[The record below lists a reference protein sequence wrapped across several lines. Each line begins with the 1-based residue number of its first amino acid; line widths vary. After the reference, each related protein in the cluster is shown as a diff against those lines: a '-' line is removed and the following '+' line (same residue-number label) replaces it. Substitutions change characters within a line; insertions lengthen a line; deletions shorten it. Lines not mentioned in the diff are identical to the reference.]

1 MLITLCYLYLW
12 ARWGACS
19 GGLIRRTV
27 RRLHRTR
34 CSFIFC
40 CAGQPGDI
48 RAIAGRGG
56 HFSVFCVVFQSL
68 DDLSKWTLLLVSPFV
83 YSDKIF
89 EAEHIAFVTESVS
102 AQADGSQA
110 ESCSSERIVK
120 WSECCLP
127 LAYKP
132 GEPYTFIAE
141 ATVDNFSNL
150 GIAFMEDRLQM
161 DNGMV
166 PHKIVSVDL
175 QRSTLKELEQLTPNA
190 EKKRNASSTQITEL
204 TSTAPFGTATK
215 PESEAA
221 DSAGGDDQ
229 EVQREKYILEK
240 GRKPYE
246 ETGNV
251 SEKETG
257 TGEHHHLHLSSCHE
271 CLELENSTIE
281 SVRFASAENIPE
293 LPYDYSVSVED
304 VNDGYLARELKRVN
318 LTGKPPNVL
327 VYLGCHP
334 LKIKFEQIK
343 SVLAEC
349 IDTNSYAIYQLL
361 EEQVLTV
368 PWIDNSLLLVIATED
383 PISKDNHK
391 QFLNF
396 MLKGGKVLG
405 LSASFTLGN
414 IRLRKKNELK
424 ETVQAL
430 VFTKVNNSEVKLNV
444 LASGNVFEE
453 EAKENFNTTKTVGH
467 LGNTDKDS
475 MIVHLPYGDSGGEAI
490 LCQVHLE
497 MDANSLTRQKG
508 EDFSSLKMSNA
519 GRYEVFSEI
528 LTVLGLSCELIKV
541 PSLTPIYLLSS
552 DEEIHNCFL
561 KWLERNVNAEGIIK
575 SSKLSLKLV
584 SSCTSGM
591 VITPSHIPVI
601 TEVRNFSSEHF
612 SLETYKQ
619 NLQSKKLG
627 KVVLFTEVTSSTMN
641 LLDGGTDMQTCSDP
655 ENLMARVLVNYCYIC
670 FHSM

>member
-40 CAGQPGDI
+40 CAGPSPGGNKIFFTDET
-48 RAIAGRGG
+48 
-56 HFSVFCVVFQSL
+56 QSL

-166 PHKIVSVDL
+166 PHKI
-175 QRSTLKELEQLTPNA
+175 LTPNA

-490 LCQVHLE
+490 LCQVLC

-641 LLDGGTDMQTCSDP
+641 LLDGFVWIHDLNKPEVLIFALVLFRGTLEKFYMVWIFNSFATS
-655 ENLMARVLVNYCYIC
+655 
-670 FHSM
+670 